1 MKTTLLIFSLLI
13 NSTITPIVLAADEA
27 KSSLSTTQEVFNS
40 KWNYTP
46 TIIRKDGESSVHIK
60 NFSRLL
66 WIEKTP
72 VTIVDTN
79 FVYLENPQKDPDPKK
94 NELTYIATAMKKS
107 FGQDMVISGQGN
119 SLTVEGKFEKINRY
133 MKISLVKKNN
143 FVIFVTSSVRLG
155 LYSKLKAEVNEL
167 HSTLV
172 QYDGKIDTK
181 TKKTSWFSLPKILET
196 AHASDVGLNL
206 GALLGGS
213 NSSSSSAPG
222 ASSYNP
228 ILFPSFTGL
237 ENGISN
243 LNGNVT
249 SLNTTIGTSNT
260 NWSNTNG
267 QLGVANGNWN
277 NTNTQLG
284 NANTNWNNT
293 NVQLGNTNV
302 QLGNA
307 NTNWN
312 NTNVQIGNANTNW
325 DNTNKEADKANQ
337 NWAETNKRIEE
348 LNETAKKAAEDANKN
363 WADTNKEIS
372 RANDTAA
379 KATEQMNTNWA
390 ESNKILAKA
399 MDPNHMA
406 KVAFYT
412 AAGAALG
419 GIAVN
424 LAVQG
429 ISEGIS
435 FLYELFTGTKK
446 KKLEWEDFEKAMQ
459 IWDNQLNDLVKME
472 QAVDSLINA
481 FDFFEGKNLG
491 NDYVKQLN
499 IAMRDMRFD
508 RDMFMEKFKD
518 SSMDTACRKM
528 FYDAADELDQKVKEY
543 EKIIQYASNNS
554 MSITNGPS
562 YFCNQL
568 KDLQR
573 KILGA
578 ETQMQD
584 LRLKILVAENQY
596 YGKQGDAIDKRDD
609 DIEKVNDRLKDTLK
623 EKKDYDKKILE
634 RIAAANKQHRSEWI
648 GACVDGKNSDGVR
661 IKEEL
666 KDAFFFTYFRKKSR
680 CNDAYAKL
688 EANFKKRTEESVRT
702 MALEDELRK
711 GMEIKSNTTVEMNLS
726 EEQMNWMARLH
737 VDAYCYQYAHVE
749 EAKVPAKCKEFP
761 EMLYSMN
768 MSKGY
773 EKAKSAYQNK
783 CQDRYINGLKSLAKN
798 P

>member
-1 MKTTLLIFSLLI
+1 MKVTLLIFSLVV
-13 NSTITPIVLAADEA
+13 NSTFLPVIYASEEV
-27 KSSLSTTQEVFNS
+27 KSILSSSQEVFNS

-46 TIIRKDGESSVHIK
+46 TIIRKEGESSVHIK

-66 WIEKTP
+66 WIEKSP
-72 VTIVDTN
+72 VTIVDTS
-79 FVYLENPQKDPDPKK
+79 FVYLENPQKDKEAKK
-94 NELTYIATAMKKS
+94 NELAYIASAMKKS
-107 FGQDMVISGQGN
+107 FGQEMVISGQGN

-143 FVIFVTSSVRLG
+143 FVIFVTSSIRLG
-155 LYSKLKAEVNEL
+155 MYSKLKAEVNEL
-167 HSTLV
+167 HNVLV
-172 QYDGKIDTK
+172 QYEGKIDTK
-181 TKKTSWFSLPKILET
+181 TKKTTWFSFPKVLET
-196 AHASDVGLNL
+196 AHASDLGLNL
-206 GALLGGS
+206 GSLLGGS
-213 NSSSSSAPG
+213 NSNSGSNGLPG
-222 ASSYNP
+222 FNYN
-228 ILFPSFTGL
+228 LTGNFSGL
-237 ENGISN
+237 ENS
-243 LNGNVT
+243 VKD
-249 SLNTTIGTSNT
+249 LNTNVGALNTNIGTANANWGVTNGVLGDSNT
-260 NWSNTNG
+260 NWG
-267 QLGVANGNWN
+267 
-277 NTNTQLG
+277 
-284 NANTNWNNT
+284 
-293 NVQLGNTNV
+293 
-302 QLGNA
+302 
-307 NTNWN
+307 

-325 DNTNKEADKANQ
+325 NNTNTQIGNANTNWGDTNVQIGNANNNWNNTNKEVDKANK
-337 NWAETNKRIEE
+337 NWEETNKKIGD
-348 LNETAKKAAEDANKN
+348 LNDTAKKAADDANKN

-372 RANDTAA
+372 KMNDTADRA
-379 KATEQMNTNWA
+379 QEAANANWA

-459 IWDNQLNDLVKME
+459 VWDNTLNDLIKME
-472 QAVDSLINA
+472 QGVDSLISA

-508 RDMFMEKFKD
+508 RDMFLEKFKD
-518 SSMDTACRKM
+518 PTMDTSCRKM

-554 MSITNGPS
+554 MSITSGPS

-573 KILGA
+573 KILSA

-596 YGKQGDAIDKRDD
+596 YGKQGDALDKRDD
-609 DIEKVNDRLKDTLK
+609 DIEKVNDRLSSTLK
-623 EKKDYDKKILE
+623 EKKAYDKKILE
-634 RIAAANKQHRSEWI
+634 RVEAANKQHKGEWVS
-648 GACVDGKNSDGVR
+648 ACVDGKNGDGER

-688 EANFKKRTEESVRT
+688 EENFKKRTEESVKT

-711 GMEIKSNTTVEMNLS
+711 GMELKSNTTVEMKLS

-749 EAKVPAKCKEFP
+749 DSKVPAKCKEFP

-773 EKAKSAYQNK
+773 EKAKAAYQNK
-783 CQDRYINGLKSLAKN
+783 CQDRYINGLKTLAKN

>member
-1 MKTTLLIFSLLI
+1 MKVTLLILSLVV
-13 NSTITPIVLAADEA
+13 NSTFLPVLQASEEA
-27 KSSLSTTQEVFNS
+27 KSNLSTSQEVFNS

-46 TIIRKDGESSVHIK
+46 TIIRKEGESAVHIK

-72 VTIVDTN
+72 VTIVDTS
-79 FVYLENPQKDPDPKK
+79 FVYLENPQKDKDPKK
-94 NELTYIATAMKKS
+94 NELAYIASAMKKS
-107 FGQDMVISGQGN
+107 FGPDMVITGQGN

-143 FVIFVTSSVRLG
+143 YVIFVTSSIRLG
-155 LYSKLKAEVNEL
+155 MYSKLKAEVTEL
-167 HSTLV
+167 HNVLA
-172 QYDGKIDTK
+172 QYEGKIETK
-181 TKKTSWFSLPKILET
+181 TKKTSWFSLPKVVET
-196 AHASDVGLNL
+196 AHASDNGLNL
-206 GALLGGS
+206 GSLLGGS
-213 NSSSSSAPG
+213 NSNNGSNG
-222 ASSYNP
+222 
-228 ILFPSFTGL
+228 LPSFNYNFTGNFSGL
-237 ENGISN
+237 ENSVKD
-243 LNGNVT
+243 LNNNV
-249 SLNTTIGTSNT
+249 SALNTNVGTANA
-260 NWSNTNG
+260 NWGVTNG
-267 QLGVANGNWN
+267 
-277 NTNTQLG
+277 QLG
-284 NANTNWNNT
+284 NANTNW
-293 NVQLGNTNV
+293 GNTNI
-302 QLGNA
+302 QIGNA
-307 NTNWN
+307 NNNWN
-312 NTNVQIGNANTNW
+312 NTNTEFGNANNNWNNTNIQIGNANNNW
-325 DNTNKEADKANQ
+325 NNTNKEAEKANQ
-337 NWAETNKRIEE
+337 NWEETNKKIGE
-348 LNETAKKAAEDANKN
+348 LNETAKKATEDANKN
-363 WADTNKEIS
+363 WADTNKEI
-372 RANDTAA
+372 AKMNDTADRA
-379 KATEQMNTNWA
+379 QEAANTNWA

-429 ISEGIS
+429 VTEGIA

-459 IWDNQLNDLVKME
+459 VWDNTLNDLVKME
-472 QAVDSLINA
+472 QGVDSLIAA

-491 NDYVKQLN
+491 NDYVKQLTV
-499 IAMRDMRFD
+499 ATRDMRFD
-508 RDMFMEKFKD
+508 RDMFLEKFKD
-518 SSMDTACRKM
+518 QSMDISCRKL

-573 KILGA
+573 KILAA

-596 YGKQGDAIDKRDD
+596 YGKQSDAIDKRDD
-609 DIEKVNDRLKDTLK
+609 DIEKVNDRLNSTLK
-623 EKKDYDKKILE
+623 EKKAYDKKILE
-634 RIAAANKQHRSEWI
+634 RIEVANKQHKSEWI
-648 GACVDGKNSDGVR
+648 SACVDGKNGDGER

-680 CNDAYAKL
+680 CGDAYAKL
-688 EANFKKRTEESVRT
+688 EENFKKRTEESVRT

-711 GMEIKSNTTVEMNLS
+711 GMELKSNTTVEMKLS

-773 EKAKSAYQNK
+773 EKAKAAYQNK
-783 CQDRYINGLKSLAKN
+783 CQDRYLNGLKTLAKN